1 MEIDGIISALVVG
14 AVIGALGRLVLPGKQ
29 QLGLLMTFVVGI
41 VAALLGTAAASVL
54 GVADTSGVDWIEL
67 GAQITLAAVGVSVA
81 SSSSKDRPKITAGR

>member
-1 MEIDGIISALVVG
+1 VEIDGIISALLVG

-29 QLGLLMTFVVGI
+29 RVSWLMTFVVGV

-67 GAQITLAAVGVSVA
+67 AAQVTLAAIGVSVA
-81 SSSSKDRPKITAGR
+81 AGSAKDRPKISSGR